1 VAGLGIVIDGVDLRR
16 DLDGHYYCF
25 EVNPTPGFMF
35 YQQYT
40 GQRIGDALVDLL
52 SGGP

>member
-1 VAGLGIVIDGVDLRR
+1 MLTAGVDLRR
-16 DLDGHYYCF
+16 GLDGQYYCF

-40 GQRIGDALVDLL
+40 GLQLLELVK
-52 SGGP
+52 S